1 MSIYQDIVTWSEA
14 ELSEWQRDALRRIVQ
29 NGGCN
34 DADISELAFLC
45 KRESGVPIS
54 EDLGISAVPITHAD
68 VPEQAEANTPVSL
81 TGMSE
86 FVNVNRISEDAQL
99 DIPETGITV
108 VFGNNGSGKSGYI
121 RVLKK
126 ACRARGCDDE
136 EVYPNIYN
144 DNGEEPS
151 AKISYK
157 QGDGANEFEW
167 DEDETAPASLSAI
180 NVFDSKSA
188 QIHVTEENELLYQPF
203 GTDLVPALIDVV
215 DRVAAVIRRESQVA
229 AQSADNFAEIGP
241 TTAAGIF
248 VRGITGDTT
257 DEQIT
262 QATTFTEV
270 EEGELKKAKELLAS
284 IETKD
289 PTKEIEIK
297 NRTRASLLSLKTAM
311 AELPGKLSKEAVAA
325 ANSQRETNKTLSV
338 AAEEAAKGFGG
349 LEVSGVGGAVWK
361 SLWESARRYSEGV
374 AYPAIKFPNL
384 DGKCVLCHQDYSQ
397 EAKLRMGSFEDFVKN
412 DIQTQLAESNLVTS
426 RSVESYQYMRIRPA
440 SCEAG
445 LVALD
450 TLNPALKLKS
460 EAFFN
465 SYEERKQLIINLYT
479 NDSAAGELED
489 PADLG
494 PDIDALV
501 AVIDSEVA
509 ELNKQKTGEISKAS
523 VQASINELDARRLAQ
538 IAVPRIKAEIA
549 RKNSV
554 VKYQTA
560 LQSAVTTRMTNK
572 AKQLS
577 DSLSGELATNFIEE
591 IRGLRVHHKVDVE
604 LQPSGARKGVA
615 YHRIVSPTANGSAV
629 PLMDVLSEGEFRA
642 VAIAA
647 FMTEVNSS
655 PSNSGVVFDDPV
667 TSLDHERKASIAKR
681 IIEESTK
688 RQVIVF
694 THDLPFVFD
703 LANAA
708 KKIEIT
714 PVYRTMYVNTG
725 DRATGNIEDD
735 LPWDGKTPEKRV
747 KELRSRLQTLTA
759 AHTKNDPSYADQVDT
774 FNNKLRQTWEAAVE
788 KILLHGVVKRFD
800 RDVKTSEV
808 RYLVNNITPED
819 NQRIFDAIAKCGPA
833 VHDTPEERTEPV
845 PEPAELE
852 ADLNNL
858 SEWIDEV
865 KARHAAV

>member
-14 ELSEWQRDALRRIVQ
+14 ELFGWQRDALRRIVQ

-34 DADISELAFLC
+34 ERDIIELAFLC
-45 KRESGVPIS
+45 KKESGVPLF
-54 EDLGISAVPITHAD
+54 EDLGVSVLPIKQED
-68 VPEQAEANTPVSL
+68 VPKQAEANAPVSL
-81 TGMSE
+81 TGMGE
-86 FVNVNRISEDAQL
+86 FINVNRISEDAQL
-99 DIPETGITV
+99 DIPETGVTV

-126 ACRARGCDDE
+126 ACRARGFDDE

-151 AKISYK
+151 AKITFK
-157 QGDGANEFEW
+157 EGDEAKEFEW
-167 DEDETAPASLSAI
+167 DEDEPTPASLSAI

-215 DRVAAVIRRESQVA
+215 DRVAVVIRREMQGA
-229 AQSADNFAEIGP
+229 AQSVDNFAEIGS
-241 TTAAGIF
+241 TTVAGIF
-248 VRGITGDTT
+248 VRGVTVSTT
-257 DEQIT
+257 DEQIE
-262 QATTFTEV
+262 QATTFTDV
-270 EEGELKKAKELLAS
+270 EEGQLKKARELLAS

-289 PTKEIEIK
+289 PTQEIEIK
-297 NRTRASLLSLKTAM
+297 NRTRASLVSLKTAM
-311 AELPGKLSKEAVAA
+311 ANLPVQLSKEHIVVATT
-325 ANSQRETNKTLSV
+325 QRDKNNALSI
-338 AAEEAAKGFGG
+338 ADEEAAKGFNG
-349 LEVSGVGGAVWK
+349 LEISGVGGTVWK
-361 SLWESARRYSEGV
+361 ALWESARRYSEGV

-384 DGKCVLCHQDYSQ
+384 EGKCVLCHQDYSE
-397 EAKLRMGSFEDFVKN
+397 EAKSRMGSFEDFVKN
-412 DIQTQLAESNLVTS
+412 DIQTQLAESNLLTS
-426 RSVESYQYMRIRPA
+426 RSVEGYQYLRIRPV

-445 LVALD
+445 LAALD
-450 TLNPALKLKS
+450 TLNPVLKVKC
-460 EAFFN
+460 EAFFD
-465 SYEERKQLIINLYT
+465 SYEERKQLIINSYT
-479 NDSAAGELED
+479 NDTGTGEIKD

-494 PDIDALV
+494 SDIDALV
-501 AVIDSEVA
+501 AVIDSEV
-509 ELNKQKTGEISKAS
+509 EDLNKQKTGEVSKTS
-523 VQASINELDARRLAQ
+523 VQATINELDARRLAK
-538 IAVPRIKAEIA
+538 IALPRIKAEIT
-549 RKNSV
+549 RRNSV
-554 VKYQTA
+554 IKYQVA
-560 LQSAVTTRMTNK
+560 LQSVVTTRMTNK

-577 DSLSGELATNFIEE
+577 DTLSGELANNFVAE
-591 IRGLRVHHKVDVE
+591 IRKLRVHNKVDVE

-615 YHRIVSPTANGSAV
+615 YHKIVSPTANGSSV

-655 PSNSGVVFDDPV
+655 PSNSGIVFDDPV
-667 TSLDHERKASIAKR
+667 TSLDHERKASIAHR

-703 LANAA
+703 LANEA
-708 KKIEIT
+708 KKIDVT

-725 DRATGNIEDD
+725 DRATGNVEDD
-735 LPWDGKTPEKRV
+735 LPWDGKSPEKRV
-747 KELRSRLQTLTA
+747 RELRSRLQTLTA
-759 AHTKNDPSYADQVDT
+759 AHTKNDPSYTDQVDT

-788 KILLHGVVKRFD
+788 KILLYEVVTRFD
-800 RDVKTSEV
+800 RVVQTSKV

-819 NQRIFDAIAKCGPA
+819 NQRISDAITKCGPS

-845 PEPAELE
+845 PEPSELE

-858 SEWIDEV
+858 AEWINEV
-865 KARHAAV
+865 KARHNTG